1 MEATYNI
8 APTTAFLTKENKL
21 FESRKNKKKHI
32 IKEASNDFEMNI
44 QSIFGFRYLNDTL
57 RISIPLTGMLQKL
70 QISAPTIHIRWY

>member
-32 IKEASNDFEMNI
+32 IREASNDFEMNI

-57 RISIPLTGMLQKL
+57 AHINTINRYATKVANP
-70 QISAPTIHIRWY
+70 APTMP